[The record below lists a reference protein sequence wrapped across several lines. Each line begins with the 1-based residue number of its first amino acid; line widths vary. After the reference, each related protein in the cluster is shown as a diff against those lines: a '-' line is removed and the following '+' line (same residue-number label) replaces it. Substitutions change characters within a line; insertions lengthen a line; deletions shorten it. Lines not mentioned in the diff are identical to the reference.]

1 MPLPTVNAPKYS
13 CVLPQSKKKITFRP
27 FRVKEEKIL
36 LLAAESGDLNSIYQ
50 SVHDIILSCTDGTL
64 NIFKES
70 SIDSEYALIRLRA
83 SSVGET
89 MKPEIDCV
97 HCDNK
102 CSVKISVKD
111 LKIDDSEEKE
121 NRIEVSKDMVIE
133 LKYPSFAEE
142 IRNNAIDNQIEMVFD
157 SVACSLDKIY
167 YKDEV
172 YDISEYTKKEVKEFV
187 DNLDTEVFKKI
198 VEYVAG
204 KPKVKI
210 PVKFVCPACKKKTDM
225 LLEGIETFFG

>member
-36 LLAAESGDLNSIYQ
+36 MLAAESGDLNDIYQ

-70 SIDSEYALIRLRA
+70 SVDSEYALIRLRA

-89 MKPEIDCV
+89 MKPHLTCV
-97 HCDNK
+97 HCENK
-102 CSVKISVKD
+102 CSVKISMKD
-111 LKIDDSEEKE
+111 LIVDNSEEKE
-121 NRIEVSKDMVIE
+121 NRIEVSKDMILE

-142 IRNNAIDNQIEMVFD
+142 IRNDAIDDRLEMVFD
-157 SVACSLDKIY
+157 SVICSIEKIY
-167 YKDEV
+167 FQDEV
-172 YDISEYTKKEVKEFV
+172 YDISEYTKEEVKDFV
-187 DNLDTEVFKKI
+187 DNLDTDVFKKI
-198 VEYVAG
+198 VEYLAG